1 MRFDGFYDGGRQLEE
16 LGCRPGG
23 VRKQPGLAGKVVGNN
38 PRTAAVL
45 LLCERRERQREK
57 MSFGLSCVLMTNKS
71 PTWLSS
77 YPVKPPF

>member
-1 MRFDGFYDGGRQLEE
+1 MRFNGFMMEGGSLRYWDV
-16 LGCRPGG
+16 RGG
-23 VRKQPGLAGKVVGNN
+23 QKPPGLGGKVVGNN
-38 PRTAAVL
+38 PRTVAVL
-45 LLCERRERQREK
+45 LLCERRERKREK